1 MISTQL
7 YSEYLELLDASQ
19 TESGLVHL
27 GYLLKDQIAL
37 ISHLLK
43 SLNDIDTFLYFI
55 KFRYLLKFT
64 INMVDLQ

>member
-19 TESGLVHL
+19 TESGLEHL

-64 INMVDLQ
+64 TNMVDLQ